1 MKLHATGRRQFLGM
15 ASIASLLGNLM
26 PTRTLARGSGK
37 NVSTRKHDSS
47 AEIYTRLG
55 VHPVINAIGTV
66 TVLGGVIMP
75 PEVVAAMEQAGRH
88 FVPMP
93 ELLEK
98 SGEHIA
104 RLLGVEAAVVTT
116 GAAGAI
122 TLATAACVTGKDS
135 QKIQQLPD
143 TRGMRNEVVMQKS
156 HRSGY
161 EAQML
166 LVGTKIIEVE
176 TRSEL
181 ESAITDRTAML
192 FFMNKAE
199 PDGKIRRDEW
209 IALGKKHKIPTFNDA
224 AADLPPKSHL
234 SDYCRMGFDLVAFSG
249 GKGLL
254 GPQCSGLL
262 LGRKD
267 LVDAARINAS
277 PFGGIGRG
285 MKVGKEEI
293 IGLIAALE
301 RYLKVDHE
309 AEFRELDARVSDIAK
324 ALSGIR
330 GVKAER
336 FVPEIANH
344 LPHLVVD
351 WDSPVTLSSQEVAA
365 SLRDGEP
372 RIEVSQRGPRGL
384 TISVWML
391 RPGEHNIVA
400 LRLGEVL
407 GRPPKA

>member
-1 MKLHATGRRQFLGM
+1 
-15 ASIASLLGNLM
+15 
-26 PTRTLARGSGK
+26 
-37 NVSTRKHDSS
+37 
-47 AEIYTRLG
+47 
-55 VHPVINAIGTV
+55 
-66 TVLGGVIMP
+66 
-75 PEVVAAMEQAGRH
+75 
-88 FVPMP
+88 MP

-122 TLATAACVTGKDS
+122 TLATAACVTGTDP
-135 QKIQQLPD
+135 QKIRQLPD
-143 TRGMRNEVVMQKS
+143 TRGMRNEVIMQKS

-161 EAQML
+161 EAQIL
-166 LVGTKIIEVE
+166 LVGTKVIEVE
-176 TRSEL
+176 TRAEL

-192 FFMNKAE
+192 FFLNKAE
-199 PDGKIRRDEW
+199 PDGQIRREEW

-224 AADLPPKSHL
+224 AADLPPKAHL
-234 SDYCRMGFDLVAFSG
+234 SEYCRMGFDLVAFSG

-267 LVDAARINAS
+267 LVDAARINSS

-309 AEFRELDARVSDIAK
+309 AEFRELDARVSEISK

-336 FVPEIANH
+336 LVPEIANH
-344 LPHLVVD
+344 LPHLAVD
-351 WDSPVTLSSQEVAA
+351 WDSPVKLSAQEVAA
-365 SLRDGEP
+365 SLRSGDP

-384 TISVWML
+384 TVSVWML
-391 RPGEHNIVA
+391 RPGEHKIVA
-400 LRLGEVL
+400 QRLSEVL
-407 GRPPKA
+407 GRSAKA

>member
-1 MKLHATGRRQFLGM
+1 MKLHSTGRRRFLSM
-15 ASIASLLGNLM
+15 AGIASGLGNLI
-26 PTRTLARGSGK
+26 PSGVLARAPGNNGSGRQ
-37 NVSTRKHDSS
+37 NERSYQ
-47 AEIYTRLG
+47 IYSRLG

-75 PEVVAAMEQAGRH
+75 PEVVAAMEEAARH
-88 FVPMP
+88 FVRMP

-98 SGEHIA
+98 SGEHLA

-122 TLATAACVTGKDS
+122 TLATAACVTGTDPK
-135 QKIQQLPD
+135 KITQLPD
-143 TRGMRNEVVMQKS
+143 TRGMRNEVIMQKS

-161 EAQML
+161 EAQIL

-176 TRSEL
+176 TSTEL
-181 ESAITDRTAML
+181 EAAITDRTAML
-192 FFMNKAE
+192 FFLNKAE
-199 PDGKIRRDEW
+199 PDGQIRREEW

-234 SDYCRMGFDLVAFSG
+234 SEYCRMGFDLVAFSG

-267 LVDAARINAS
+267 LVDAARINSS

-293 IGLIAALE
+293 IGLVAAVE

-309 AEFRELDARVSDIAK
+309 AEFHELDSRVSDISK

-330 GVKAER
+330 GVKTER
-336 FVPEIANH
+336 LVPEIANH
-344 LPHLVVD
+344 LPHLTVD
-351 WDSPVTLSSQEVAA
+351 WDNPVTLSAQEVAA
-365 SLRDGEP
+365 SLRNGDP
-372 RIEVSQRGPRGL
+372 RIEVSQRGQRGL

-391 RPGEHNIVA
+391 RPGEHRIVA
-400 LRLGEVL
+400 RRLREVL
-407 GRPPKA
+407 GRAANA

>member
-1 MKLHATGRRQFLGM
+1 MKLQPKGRREFLGM
-15 ASIASLLGNLM
+15 ASIASLLGGLV
-26 PTRTLARGSGK
+26 PTRVFARGAEKSA
-37 NVSTRKHDSS
+37 SAPKHDSS

-75 PEVVAAMEQAGRH
+75 PEVVAAMDEAARH
-88 FVPMP
+88 FISMP

-135 QKIQQLPD
+135 EKIRQLPD
-143 TRGMRNEVVMQKS
+143 TRGMRNEVIMQKS
-156 HRSGY
+156 HHCGY

-176 TRSEL
+176 TRLEL

-192 FFMNKAE
+192 FFLNKAE
-199 PDGKIRRDEW
+199 PDGKIRREEW
-209 IALGKKHKIPTFNDA
+209 VSLGKKHRIPTFTDA

-234 SDYCRMGFDLVAFSG
+234 LEYCHMGFDLVAFSG

-262 LGRKD
+262 IGRKD
-267 LVDAARINAS
+267 LVDAARINSS

-309 AEFRELDARVSDIAK
+309 AEFRELDARVSDITK
-324 ALSGIR
+324 VLSGIR
-330 GVKAER
+330 GVKTER

-351 WDSPVTLSSQEVAA
+351 WDSPVTLSSQDVAA
-365 SLRDGEP
+365 SLQNGQP
-372 RIEVSQRGPRGL
+372 RIEVSQRSPRGL

-391 RPGEHNIVA
+391 RPGEHKIVA
-400 LRLGEVL
+400 QRLREVL
-407 GRPPKA
+407 SGSSKA

>member
-1 MKLHATGRRQFLGM
+1 MKPYPTGRRQFLGM
-15 ASIASLLGNLM
+15 ASIASVLGNLI
-26 PTRTLARGSGK
+26 PSRVLARTAGK
-37 NVSTRKHDSS
+37 SPSASKNN

-55 VHPVINAIGTV
+55 VQPVINAIGTV

-75 PEVVAAMEQAGRH
+75 PEVVAAMEEAARH
-88 FVPMP
+88 FVSMP

-122 TLATAACVTGKDS
+122 TLATAACVTGKDQ
-135 QKIQQLPD
+135 QKIRQLPD
-143 TRGMRNEVVMQKS
+143 TRSMRNEVVMQKS

-161 EAQML
+161 EAQIL

-176 TRSEL
+176 SRSEL

-192 FFMNKAE
+192 FFLNKAE
-199 PDGKIRRDEW
+199 PDGQIRREEW

-224 AADLPPKSHL
+224 AADLPPKAHL
-234 SDYCRMGFDLVAFSG
+234 SDYCRSGFDLVAFSG

-254 GPQCSGLL
+254 GPQCAGLL
-262 LGRKD
+262 LGRKE

-293 IGLIAALE
+293 IGLVAALE
-301 RYLKVDHE
+301 RYLKVDHD
-309 AEFRELDARVSDIAK
+309 AEFRELDTRVTDISK
-324 ALSGIR
+324 ALSGLR

-344 LPHLVVD
+344 LPHLAVT
-351 WDSPVTLSSQEVAA
+351 WDKPVTLSSQDAVA
-365 SLRDGEP
+365 SLRNGEP
-372 RIEVSQRGPRGL
+372 RIEVSQRGPQAL

-391 RPGEHNIVA
+391 RPGEHKIVA
-400 LRLGEVL
+400 QRLREVL
-407 GRPPKA
+407 SRSVKA

>member
-1 MKLHATGRRQFLGM
+1 MKLHSTGRRQFLGM
-15 ASIASLLGNLM
+15 ASIASLLGNLIS
-26 PTRTLARGSGK
+26 TRLFARGAGK
-37 NVSTRKHDSS
+37 NPAIQKHDPS

-55 VHPVINAIGTV
+55 VRPVINAVGTV

-75 PEVVAAMEQAGRH
+75 PEVVAAMEEAGRH

-135 QKIQQLPD
+135 QKIQKLPD

-166 LVGTKIIEVE
+166 LVGTKIIEIE

-192 FFMNKAE
+192 FFLNKAE

-209 IALGKKHKIPTFNDA
+209 IALGKKHQIPTFNDA

-285 MKVGKEEI
+285 LKVGKEEI

-309 AEFRELDARVSDIAK
+309 AEFRELDARVSDVVK

-344 LPHLVVD
+344 LPHLAVD
-351 WDSPVTLSSQEVAA
+351 WDSPVTLLSQEVVA
-365 SLRDGEP
+365 SLRNGEP

-391 RPGEHNIVA
+391 RPGEHKIVA
-400 LRLGEVL
+400 KRLGEVL
-407 GRPPKA
+407 GRMSKA

>member
-1 MKLHATGRRQFLGM
+1 MKLHSTGRRQFLSM
-15 ASIASLLGNLM
+15 AGIASVIGNLI
-26 PTRTLARGSGK
+26 PSGILARASGDNGSG
-37 NVSTRKHDSS
+37 RKHEPSP
-47 AEIYTRLG
+47 EIYSRLG

-66 TVLGGVIMP
+66 TILGGVIMP
-75 PEVVAAMEQAGRH
+75 PEVVAAMEEAARH
-88 FVPMP
+88 FVRMP

-98 SGEHIA
+98 SGEHLA

-122 TLATAACVTGKDS
+122 TLATAACVTGTDPK
-135 QKIQQLPD
+135 KITQLPD
-143 TRGMRNEVVMQKS
+143 TRGMRNEVIMQKS

-161 EAQML
+161 EAQIL
-166 LVGTKIIEVE
+166 LVGSKIIEVE
-176 TRSEL
+176 TRTEL
-181 ESAITDRTAML
+181 EAAITDRTAML
-192 FFMNKAE
+192 FFLNKAE
-199 PDGKIRRDEW
+199 PDGQIHRDEW

-234 SDYCRMGFDLVAFSG
+234 SEYCRMGFDLVAFSG

-267 LVDAARINAS
+267 LVDAARINSS

-293 IGLIAALE
+293 IGLVAAVE
-301 RYLKVDHE
+301 RYLKIDHE
-309 AEFRELDARVSDIAK
+309 AEFRELDSRVSDISK

-330 GVKAER
+330 GVKTER
-336 FVPEIANH
+336 LVPEIANH
-344 LPHLVVD
+344 LPHLAVD
-351 WDSPVTLSSQEVAA
+351 WDSPVTLSAQEVAA
-365 SLRDGEP
+365 SLRNGDP
-372 RIEVSQRGPRGL
+372 RIEVSQRGQRGL

-391 RPGEHNIVA
+391 RPGEHRIVA
-400 LRLGEVL
+400 QRLREVL
-407 GRPPKA
+407 SRAAKA

>member
-1 MKLHATGRRQFLGM
+1 MKLQSTGRRQFLGM
-15 ASIASLLGNLM
+15 ASIASLVGNLI
-26 PTRTLARGSGK
+26 PTRLLARDERK
-37 NVSTRKHDSS
+37 NSSIRQPDSS
-47 AEIYTRLG
+47 PEIYTRLG
-55 VHPVINAIGTV
+55 VRPVINAVGTV
-66 TVLGGVIMP
+66 TVLGGTIMP
-75 PEVVAAMEQAGRH
+75 PEVVAAMEEAGRY
-88 FVPMP
+88 FVSMP

-122 TLATAACVTGKDS
+122 TLATAACVTGNDS
-135 QKIQQLPD
+135 EKVRQLPD

-161 EAQML
+161 EAQIL
-166 LVGTKIIEVE
+166 LVGTRIVEIE
-176 TRSEL
+176 TRQEL
-181 ESAITDRTAML
+181 ESAVSDRTAML
-192 FFMNKAE
+192 FFLNKAE
-199 PDGKIRRDEW
+199 RDGKIGTEEW
-209 IALGKKHKIPTFNDA
+209 IAFGKKHQIPTFNDA

-234 SDYCRMGFDLVAFSG
+234 SDYCRLGFDLVAFSG

-293 IGLIAALE
+293 VGLVAALE
-301 RYLKVDHE
+301 RYVKVDHD
-309 AEFRELDARVSDIAK
+309 AEFQELDTRVGDIVK

-330 GVKAER
+330 GVKTER

-344 LPHLVVD
+344 LPHLAVE
-351 WDSPVTLSSQEVAA
+351 WEAPVTPSSQEVVA
-365 SLRDGEP
+365 SLRNGEP
-372 RIEVSQRGPRGL
+372 RIEVSQRGPRGV

-391 RPGEHNIVA
+391 RPGEHRLVA
-400 LRLGEVL
+400 QRLGEVL
-407 GRPPKA
+407 GRLSQA

>member
-15 ASIASLLGNLM
+15 ASIGSLLGNLI
-26 PTRTLARGSGK
+26 PIRLFARDGK
-37 NVSTRKHDSS
+37 NVSTQKADSS

-55 VHPVINAIGTV
+55 VRPVINAVGTV

-75 PEVVAAMEQAGRH
+75 TEVVAAMEDASRH

-122 TLATAACVTGKDS
+122 TLATAACVTGTDA
-135 QKIQQLPD
+135 QKIRQLPD

-161 EAQML
+161 EAQIL
-166 LVGTKIIEVE
+166 LVGTKVIEVE
-176 TRSEL
+176 TRAEL

-192 FFMNKAE
+192 FFLNKAE
-199 PDGKIRRDEW
+199 PDGQIHRDEW

-262 LGRKD
+262 VGRKD

-293 IGLIAALE
+293 IGLVAALE

-309 AEFRELDARVSDIAK
+309 AEFRELDARVSDISK
-324 ALSGIR
+324 TLSGIR

-336 FVPEIANH
+336 LVPEIANH
-344 LPHLVVD
+344 LPHLAVD
-351 WDSPVTLSSQEVAA
+351 WDSPLTLSAQEVAA
-365 SLRDGEP
+365 SLRSGDP

-391 RPGEHNIVA
+391 RPGEHKIVA
-400 LRLGEVL
+400 QRLREVL
-407 GRPPKA
+407 SRSAKA

>member
-1 MKLHATGRRQFLGM
+1 
-15 ASIASLLGNLM
+15 
-26 PTRTLARGSGK
+26 
-37 NVSTRKHDSS
+37 
-47 AEIYTRLG
+47 
-55 VHPVINAIGTV
+55 
-66 TVLGGVIMP
+66 
-75 PEVVAAMEQAGRH
+75 
-88 FVPMP
+88 
-93 ELLEK
+93 
-98 SGEHIA
+98 
-104 RLLGVEAAVVTT
+104 
-116 GAAGAI
+116 
-122 TLATAACVTGKDS
+122 
-135 QKIQQLPD
+135 
-143 TRGMRNEVVMQKS
+143 
-156 HRSGY
+156 
-161 EAQML
+161 
-166 LVGTKIIEVE
+166 
-176 TRSEL
+176 
-181 ESAITDRTAML
+181 ML
-192 FFMNKAE
+192 FFLNKAE
-199 PDGKIRRDEW
+199 PDGKIRREEW
-209 IALGKKHKIPTFNDA
+209 IAVGKKHQIPTFNDA

-301 RYLKVDHE
+301 RYLKVGHE
-309 AEFRELDARVSDIAK
+309 AEFRELDARVSDLIRT
-324 ALSGIR
+324 LSGIQ
-330 GVKAER
+330 GVKAGR

-365 SLRDGEP
+365 SLREGDP

-391 RPGEHNIVA
+391 RPGEHKIVA
-400 LRLGEVL
+400 KRLSEVL
-407 GRPPKA
+407 GRSSKA

>member
-1 MKLHATGRRQFLGM
+1 MR
-15 ASIASLLGNLM
+15 
-26 PTRTLARGSGK
+26 
-37 NVSTRKHDSS
+37 
-47 AEIYTRLG
+47 
-55 VHPVINAIGTV
+55 PVINAIGTV

-75 PEVVAAMEQAGRH
+75 PEVVAAMEEAARH
-88 FVPMP
+88 FIHMP

-116 GAAGAI
+116 GAAGAF

-135 QKIQQLPD
+135 EKIQKLPD

-161 EAQML
+161 EAQIL

-181 ESAITDRTAML
+181 EAAITDRTAML
-192 FFMNKAE
+192 FFLNKAE
-199 PDGKIRRDEW
+199 PDGQIRMEEW

-224 AADLPPKSHL
+224 AADLPPKAHL
-234 SDYCRMGFDLVAFSG
+234 SEYCRKGFDLVAFSG

-301 RYLKVDHE
+301 RYLKVDHD
-309 AEFRELDARVSDIAK
+309 AEFRELDTRVSDITK

-330 GVKAER
+330 GVKVER
-336 FVPEIANH
+336 YVPEIANH
-344 LPHLVVD
+344 LPHLAVN

-365 SLRDGEP
+365 SLRGGDP

-384 TISVWML
+384 AISVWML
-391 RPGEHNIVA
+391 QPGEHKILA
-400 LRLGEVL
+400 KRLGEVL
-407 GRPPKA
+407 GRLSKG

>member
-1 MKLHATGRRQFLGM
+1 MKRHSTGRRQFLGM
-15 ASIASLLGNLM
+15 ASAASVLGNLI
-26 PTRTLARGSGK
+26 PNRILARAAGK
-37 NVSTRKHDSS
+37 NASASGSS
-47 AEIYTRLG
+47 AEVYTRLG
-55 VHPVINAIGTV
+55 VRPVINAIGTV

-75 PEVVAAMEQAGRH
+75 PEVVSAMEEAGRH
-88 FVPMP
+88 FIPMP

-122 TLATAACVTGKDS
+122 TLATAACVTGKDP
-135 QKIQQLPD
+135 QKIQKLPD

-161 EAQML
+161 EAQIL
-166 LVGTKIIEVE
+166 LVGTKVIEVE

-192 FFMNKAE
+192 FFLNKAD
-199 PDGKIRRDEW
+199 PDGQIRSDEW
-209 IALGKKHKIPTFNDA
+209 IALGRKHKVPTFNDA
-224 AADLPPKSHL
+224 AADLPPKAHL

-301 RYLKVDHE
+301 RYLKVDHD
-309 AEFRELDARVSDIAK
+309 AEFRELDSRVSDISK

-344 LPHLVVD
+344 LPHLAVN

-365 SLRDGEP
+365 SLRDGDP

-384 TISVWML
+384 AISVWML
-391 RPGEHNIVA
+391 RPGEQKILA
-400 LRLGEVL
+400 KRLGEVL
-407 GRPPKA
+407 GRSSKA

>member
-1 MKLHATGRRQFLGM
+1 MKLHSGRRQFLGM
-15 ASIASLLGNLM
+15 ASIASLLGNLI
-26 PTRTLARGSGK
+26 PPRVLARGEGK
-37 NVSTRKHDSS
+37 NATTRKNDTS

-55 VHPVINAIGTV
+55 VRPVINAVGTV
-66 TVLGGVIMP
+66 TVLGGVLMP
-75 PEVVAAMEQAGRH
+75 PEVVAAMEEAAQY
-88 FVPMP
+88 FISMP

-104 RLLGVEAAVVTT
+104 QLLGVEAAVVTT

-122 TLATAACVTGKDS
+122 TLATAACVTGTDS
-135 QKIQQLPD
+135 QKIRQLPD

-156 HRSGY
+156 HRCGY

-166 LVGTKIIEVE
+166 LVGTKIIEIE
-176 TRSEL
+176 TRSEV
-181 ESAITDRTAML
+181 ESAISDRTAML
-192 FFMNKAE
+192 FFLNKAE

-209 IALGKKHKIPTFNDA
+209 IALGKKHQIPTFNDA
-224 AADLPPKSHL
+224 AADLPPKAHL

-262 LGRKD
+262 LGRRD

-344 LPHLVVD
+344 LPHLAVD
-351 WDSPVTLSSQEVAA
+351 WDSPVTLSSQEVVAT
-365 SLRDGEP
+365 LRNGEP

-391 RPGEHNIVA
+391 RPGEHKIVA
-400 LRLGEVL
+400 QRLGEVL
-407 GRPPKA
+407 GRLSKA

>member
-1 MKLHATGRRQFLGM
+1 MKLHSTGRRQFLGM
-15 ASIASLLGNLM
+15 ASIASLLGNLI
-26 PTRTLARGSGK
+26 PTRVLARGAGK

-55 VHPVINAIGTV
+55 VRPVINAVGTV

-75 PEVVAAMEQAGRH
+75 PEVVAAMEEAGRH

-135 QKIQQLPD
+135 QKIQKLPD

-166 LVGTKIIEVE
+166 LVGTKIIEIE

-192 FFMNKAE
+192 FFLNKAE
-199 PDGKIRRDEW
+199 TDGKIRRDEW
-209 IALGKKHKIPTFNDA
+209 IALGKKHQIPTFNDA

-285 MKVGKEEI
+285 LKVGKEEI

-309 AEFRELDARVSDIAK
+309 AEFRELDARVSDVVK

-344 LPHLVVD
+344 LPHLAVD
-351 WDSPVTLSSQEVAA
+351 WDSPVTLLSQEVVA
-365 SLRDGEP
+365 SLRNGEP

-391 RPGEHNIVA
+391 RPGEHKIVA
-400 LRLGEVL
+400 KRLGEVL
-407 GRPPKA
+407 GRMSKA

>member
-1 MKLHATGRRQFLGM
+1 MKLHLTGRRQFLGL
-15 ASIASLLGNLM
+15 ASIASVLGNVIPM
-26 PTRTLARGSGK
+26 RILARAAGK
-37 NVSTRKHDSS
+37 NASAHKFDSS
-47 AEIYTRLG
+47 PEIYKRLG
-55 VHPVINAIGTV
+55 VRPVINTIGTV

-75 PEVVAAMEQAGRH
+75 PEVVAAMEEAGRH
-88 FVPMP
+88 FVSMP

-122 TLATAACVTGKDS
+122 TLATAACVTGTDP
-135 QKIQQLPD
+135 QKIRQLPD
-143 TRGMRNEVVMQKS
+143 TRGMRNEVIMQKS

-161 EAQML
+161 EAQIL
-166 LVGTKIIEVE
+166 LVGTKVIEVE
-176 TRSEL
+176 TRAEL

-199 PDGKIRRDEW
+199 PDGQIRRDEW

-224 AADLPPKSHL
+224 AADLPPKAHL
-234 SDYCRMGFDLVAFSG
+234 SEYCRMGFDLVAFSG

-267 LVDAARINAS
+267 LVDAARINSS

-293 IGLIAALE
+293 IGLVAALE

-309 AEFRELDARVSDIAK
+309 AEFRELDVRVSEISK

-336 FVPEIANH
+336 LVPEIANH
-344 LPHLVVD
+344 LPHLAVD
-351 WDSPVTLSSQEVAA
+351 WDSPVKLSAQEVAA
-365 SLRDGEP
+365 SLRSGDP
-372 RIEVSQRGPRGL
+372 RIEVSQRGPKGL
-384 TISVWML
+384 TVSVWML
-391 RPGEHNIVA
+391 RPGEHKIVA
-400 LRLGEVL
+400 QRLSEVL
-407 GRPPKA
+407 GRSAKG

>member
-1 MKLHATGRRQFLGM
+1 MKL
-15 ASIASLLGNLM
+15 
-26 PTRTLARGSGK
+26 LARAAGK
-37 NVSTRKHDSS
+37 NGSTHKFDSS
-47 AEIYTRLG
+47 PEIYTRLG
-55 VHPVINAIGTV
+55 VRPVINAIGTV

-75 PEVVAAMEQAGRH
+75 PEVVAAMEEAGRH

-122 TLATAACVTGKDS
+122 TLATAACVTGTDA
-135 QKIQQLPD
+135 QKIRQLPD
-143 TRGMRNEVVMQKS
+143 TRGMRNEVIMQKS

-161 EAQML
+161 EAQIL
-166 LVGTKIIEVE
+166 LVGTKVIEIE
-176 TRSEL
+176 TRAEL
-181 ESAITDRTAML
+181 EAAITDRTAML

-199 PDGKIRRDEW
+199 PDGQIHREEW
-209 IALGKKHKIPTFNDA
+209 IAIGKKHKIPTFNDA
-224 AADLPPKSHL
+224 AADLPPKAHL
-234 SDYCRMGFDLVAFSG
+234 SEYCRMGFDLVAFSG

-267 LVDAARINAS
+267 LVDAARINSS

-293 IGLIAALE
+293 IGLVAALE

-309 AEFRELDARVSDIAK
+309 AEFRELDARVSEISK
-324 ALSGIR
+324 ALS
-330 GVKAER
+330 
-336 FVPEIANH
+336 
-344 LPHLVVD
+344 
-351 WDSPVTLSSQEVAA
+351 
-365 SLRDGEP
+365 
-372 RIEVSQRGPRGL
+372 
-384 TISVWML
+384 
-391 RPGEHNIVA
+391 
-400 LRLGEVL
+400 
-407 GRPPKA
+407 

>member
-1 MKLHATGRRQFLGM
+1 MTLRSTGRRRFLGM
-15 ASIASLLGNLM
+15 ASTLSILGNLI
-26 PTRTLARGSGK
+26 PGRTVAGSLGK
-37 NVSTRKHDSS
+37 NAPKQKWNSS

-55 VHPVINAIGTV
+55 VHPVINAVGTV

-75 PEVVAAMEQAGRH
+75 PEVVAAMEEAGRH

-98 SGEHIA
+98 SGEYIA

-122 TLATAACVTGKDS
+122 TLATAACVTGKDP
-135 QKIQQLPD
+135 QKIRQLPD

-161 EAQML
+161 EAQIL
-166 LVGTKIIEVE
+166 LVGTKVIEIE
-176 TRSEL
+176 TREEL

-192 FFMNKAE
+192 FFLNKAD
-199 PDGKIRRDEW
+199 PDGKIRREEW
-209 IALGKKHKIPTFNDA
+209 IAIGKKHQIPTFNDA
-224 AADLPPKSHL
+224 AADVPPKSHL
-234 SDYCRMGFDLVAFSG
+234 SEYCRTGFDLVTFSG

-293 IGLIAALE
+293 IGLVAALE

-309 AEFRELDARVSDIAK
+309 AEFRELDGRVSDIAK

-344 LPHLVVD
+344 LPHLIVD
-351 WDSPVTLSSQEVAA
+351 WESPVTMSSQEVVA
-365 SLRDGEP
+365 SLRKGEP
-372 RIEVSQRGPRGL
+372 RIEVSQRSPRGL

-391 RPGEHNIVA
+391 RPGEHKIVGE
-400 LRLGEVL
+400 RLAAVL
-407 GRPPKA
+407 GKAKA

>member
-1 MKLHATGRRQFLGM
+1 MKLHSTGRRQFLGM
-15 ASIASLLGNLM
+15 ASIASVLGHLI
-26 PTRTLARGSGK
+26 PTRVFARTAGK
-37 NVSTRKHDSS
+37 HTSNHKFDSS
-47 AEIYTRLG
+47 PEVYARLG
-55 VHPVINAIGTV
+55 VRPVINTIGTV

-75 PEVVAAMEQAGRH
+75 PEVVAAMEEAGRH

-122 TLATAACVTGKDS
+122 TLATAACVTGNDS
-135 QKIQQLPD
+135 QKIQKLPD

-161 EAQML
+161 EAQIL
-166 LVGTKIIEVE
+166 LVGTKVIEIE
-176 TRSEL
+176 TRAEL

-192 FFMNKAE
+192 FFMNKAD
-199 PDGKIRRDEW
+199 PDGQIRREEW
-209 IALGKKHKIPTFNDA
+209 VTLGKKHKIPTFNDA
-224 AADLPPKSHL
+224 AADLPPKAHL
-234 SDYCRMGFDLVAFSG
+234 SEYCRMGFDLVAFSG

-293 IGLIAALE
+293 IGLVAALE
-301 RYLKVDHE
+301 RYLKVDHD
-309 AEFRELDARVSDIAK
+309 AEFRALDARVSEISK
-324 ALSGIR
+324 ILSGIR

-336 FVPEIANH
+336 LVPEIANH
-344 LPHLVVD
+344 LPHLAVS
-351 WDSPVTLSSQEVAA
+351 WDSPVTLSAQEVAT
-365 SLRDGEP
+365 SLRNGDP

-391 RPGEHNIVA
+391 RPGEHKIVA
-400 LRLGEVL
+400 QRLGEVL
-407 GRPPKA
+407 GRSVKG